1 MTRYPYNAAQTGAIV
16 AAVILLI
23 VVIEFIVWLTTESQ

>member
-1 MTRYPYNAAQTGAIV
+1 MTSTLLGSRRGAIV

-23 VVIEFIVWLTTESQ
+23 ALVL